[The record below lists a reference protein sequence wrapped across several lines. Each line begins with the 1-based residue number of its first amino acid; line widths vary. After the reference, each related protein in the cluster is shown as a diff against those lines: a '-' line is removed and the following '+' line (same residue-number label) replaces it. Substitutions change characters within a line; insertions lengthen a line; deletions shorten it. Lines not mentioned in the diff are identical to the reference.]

1 MLATIANTPHV
12 YNSSRKL
19 VSLSLSLSLSL
30 NRPKL
35 VFLVD
40 WWLAFLHQ
48 CGDLGPFLLV
58 VPQAPRASSSSVY
71 SQLKR
76 KERMWKTPRT

>member
-19 VSLSLSLSLSL
+19 VSLSLSL

-48 CGDLGPFLLV
+48 CGDLGPFLLA
-58 VPQAPRASSSSVY
+58 VPQAARASSSSVY